1 MVSPYKNQIYR
12 PFGRCDSKEGQ
23 EARRKLDF
31 GRLLFRILPVFE
43 QPTAPAHRRGS
54 LRQALLLL
62 LLLIVVCCLL
72 LRNITQVTTFLL
84 SSTAV
89 FYYLVVQEIKQD
101 LRPRINKW

>member
-1 MVSPYKNQIYR
+1 MVSPYKNQNYR

-62 LLLIVVCCLL
+62 LLLIVCLL
-72 LRNITQVTTFLL
+72 LRNITQVTSYSLPFLL
-84 SSTAV
+84 S